1 MEEGIMTMVI
11 DNGSNLIKAGFGG
24 EEYPCNAFA
33 AITGIPRHTTV
44 VNGRELK
51 ELYVADDAWSNRR
64 NLKITR
70 PIVRGVVE
78 KWEEMEKIWH
88 HTFYNELRIV
98 PEEVPVLLTEPALNP
113 KPNREQMTQIMFET
127 FMIPALYVANQST
140 LALFANG
147 RLTGVVLDSGE
158 TVTRVVPVYQ
168 GHVIPYAVVQLD
180 LGGRDLTDYLIKLLE
195 FYYKFESA
203 ADYEVA
209 RVVKEEL
216 CYVALDLEQELE
228 ISKNSDRL
236 AKTYELPNS
245 SIHVHSERFRCPEA
259 MFQPS
264 LIGVEAP
271 GVHELIHDAIMK
283 CDPEIQADLYN
294 NIVLAGGNTMFP
306 GMADRI
312 QKELISLAPPTN
324 NVRVIA
330 ARPTGKYATWVG
342 GSMLANL
349 SQFQAMWIPAQD
361 YDEDGTKI
369 VHRMCF

>member
-1 MEEGIMTMVI
+1 M
-11 DNGSNLIKAGFGG
+11 
-24 EEYPCNAFA
+24 
-33 AITGIPRHTTV
+33 
-44 VNGRELK
+44 
-51 ELYVADDAWSNRR
+51 
-64 NLKITR
+64 
-70 PIVRGVVE
+70 
-78 KWEEMEKIWH
+78 
-88 HTFYNELRIV
+88 
-98 PEEVPVLLTEPALNP
+98 
-113 KPNREQMTQIMFET
+113 
-127 FMIPALYVANQST
+127 
-140 LALFANG
+140 
-147 RLTGVVLDSGE
+147 
-158 TVTRVVPVYQ
+158 
-168 GHVIPYAVVQLD
+168 
-180 LGGRDLTDYLIKLLE
+180 
-195 FYYKFESA
+195 
-203 ADYEVA
+203 
-209 RVVKEEL
+209 
-216 CYVALDLEQELE
+216 ALDLEQELE
-228 ISKNSDRL
+228 ISKTSFRL

-312 QKELISLAPPTN
+312 QKELISLAPLTN